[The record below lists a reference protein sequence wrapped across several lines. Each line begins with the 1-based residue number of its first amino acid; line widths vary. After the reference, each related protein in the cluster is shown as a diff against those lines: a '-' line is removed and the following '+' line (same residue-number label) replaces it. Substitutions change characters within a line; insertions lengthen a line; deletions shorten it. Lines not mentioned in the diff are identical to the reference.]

1 MKTLI
6 GYKVVSYSRRSAI
19 INRGDFAVEYKLNEW
34 VYPKFK
40 EAPLM
45 VFGTYEEAED
55 FRKKEHWK
63 SLIIYKCE
71 YKKSKRKW
79 GWCLDN
85 TEDVLLKRRQK
96 KKISHLLGKLPDG
109 TILADAVMLLEKVNK

>member
-6 GYKVVSYSRRSAI
+6 GYKVVTYTGKSAI
-19 INRGDFAVEYKLNEW
+19 INRSDFAVEYKLNEW

-45 VFGTYEEAED
+45 VFRTYDEAYD
-55 FRKKEHWK
+55 FRKKERYNH
-63 SLIIYKCE
+63 LMIYKCE

-85 TEDVLLKRRQK
+85 VAAAVILKMRRK
-96 KKISHLLGKLPDG
+96 RASHLFQELPAG
-109 TILADAVMLLEKVNK
+109 TIFADAVKLIGVGV

>member
-1 MKTLI
+1 MKTSI
-6 GYKVVSYSRRSAI
+6 GYKVVSLYGRKSAI

-55 FRKKEHWK
+55 FRKREAWK
-63 SLIIYKCE
+63 SLMIYKCE

-85 TEDVLLKRRQK
+85 VAAAVILKMRRK
-96 KKISHLLGKLPDG
+96 RASHLFQELPAG
-109 TILADAVMLLEKVNK
+109 TIFADAVKLIGVGV